1 MGEGSGLGLRR
12 ATNMGAGGGGA
23 VLDRNQARKI
33 ADALLEPGR
42 RKLVQARAARAR
54 RSRETALRQRR
65 AGGAMAGFGIG
76 ALTGHCFL
84 GSASPAN
91 LVGMALG
98 LCLVYFL
105 QRRRASRGSPR
116 E

>member
-1 MGEGSGLGLRR
+1 VGAGRGLGLRR
-12 ATNMGAGGGGA
+12 ATNLGVDGVEA

-54 RSRETALRQRR
+54 RFRETARWQRR
-65 AGGAMAGFGIG
+65 GGGAMAGFGIG

-98 LCLVYFL
+98 LCLVYLL
-105 QRRRASRGSPR
+105 QRRGAARGSPR